1 MAVGPSPSTEQIRNH
16 LTGFRG
22 FIQSVWNM
30 YYEGFRNMTIGKTL
44 WIIIL
49 IKLFLFFVIVRLI
62 FFPDILQR
70 DFENDEERA
79 EHVRHELTRPR

>member
-1 MAVGPSPSTEQIRNH
+1 
-16 LTGFRG
+16 
-22 FIQSVWNM
+22 M